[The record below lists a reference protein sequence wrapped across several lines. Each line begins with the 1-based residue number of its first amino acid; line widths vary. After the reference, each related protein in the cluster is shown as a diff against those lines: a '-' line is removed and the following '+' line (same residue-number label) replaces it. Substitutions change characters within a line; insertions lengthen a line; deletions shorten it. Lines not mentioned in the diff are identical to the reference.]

1 MILSSTFYIRY
12 VFLNCIMD
20 TIAKYKSKTSL
31 DSDVRILWISSDM
44 LALVPYEEM
53 HTANLLKREWLLVEG
68 TDFDG
73 GYLITDAESANEITQ
88 KCYDA
93 RETGVPYT
101 FIFDGVTVKFR

>member
-1 MILSSTFYIRY
+1 
-12 VFLNCIMD
+12 MD
-20 TIAKYKSKTSL
+20 IITQYKSKASL
-31 DSDVRILWISSDM
+31 NSDVRVLWISTDM

-68 TDFDG
+68 TNFNG
-73 GYLITDAESANEITQ
+73 GYLITDETSANEITQ

-101 FIFDGVTVKFR
+101 FIFDSIIVEFK